1 MFLKTI
7 KRQGE
12 KIIELDKKNKYL
24 RERNKELNTRN
35 MILERFKNNTEKLL
49 DCADIKSE
57 TYYETFKK
65 IRKELDNVS
74 EEKIKKELD
83 AFDKRTSS
91 HIKNIK
97 ICF

>member
-24 RERNKELNTRN
+24 HERNKELNTRN

-49 DCADIKSE
+49 DYADIKKE
-57 TYYETFKK
+57 TYHETFKK
-65 IRKELDNVS
+65 IRKELDALENVS
-74 EEKIKKELD
+74 SSKI
-83 AFDKRTSS
+83 T
-91 HIKNIK
+91 NI
-97 ICF
+97 